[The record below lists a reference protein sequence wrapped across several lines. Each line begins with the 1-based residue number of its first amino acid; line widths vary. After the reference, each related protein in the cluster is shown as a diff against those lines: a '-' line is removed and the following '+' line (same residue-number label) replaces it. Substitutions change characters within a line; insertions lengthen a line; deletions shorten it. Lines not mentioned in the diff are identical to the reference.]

1 MSSNYLGNQVSL
13 YPFHNRRGDINVV
26 SDVWACASRIL
37 TVILTQ
43 RGEDKMHPDMGMA
56 PELFKPLS
64 HYSPN
69 YFVHQMTAEISKWNT
84 LAKIGLR
91 ALKIETTVYEDYR
104 NGIAMQIWFTP
115 VNESSASVLTFG
127 YWEYIGAVYSNNIDE
142 FRDGLS
148 LNGVRMKALA

>member
-84 LAKIGLR
+84 LAKIGLK

-115 VNESSASVLTFG
+115 VNESNASVLTFG
-127 YWEYIGAVYSNNIDE
+127 YREYIGAVYNNNIDE

-148 LNGVRMKALA
+148 LNGVRMKSLV